1 MWKSRLLIKFRGPKN
16 SVEKNYL
23 KNFQNFRLK
32 SNFSLI
38 VMTSHW
44 YSTEKMPFKQ
54 EETINLWHRKNIF
67 FFPKIQLCGKYENY
81 DMLVILFTAIIKT
94 QNENCTQSIFRV
106 VIQFRETQ
114 KFNLLSNFQFFPI
127 YFLCVKKC
135 WTTEEIKME
144 KKKEKREI

>member
-1 MWKSRLLIKFRGPKN
+1 
-16 SVEKNYL
+16 
-23 KNFQNFRLK
+23 
-32 SNFSLI
+32 
-38 VMTSHW
+38 
-44 YSTEKMPFKQ
+44 
-54 EETINLWHRKNIF
+54 
-67 FFPKIQLCGKYENY
+67 
-81 DMLVILFTAIIKT
+81 MLVILFTAIIKT

-144 KKKEKREI
+144 KKKGKKRNLINSKRFIESTGWLHPIYVSFPRFFPISILFYCLVCENSEFPIFSTIW